1 MTEVDQHNM
10 RLLFHPMCGG
20 CYHNIRRNPHEQI
33 GFLCKAC
40 KPRIYMD
47 TQDSVC
53 QSCRFELDCSARTS
67 VGAWMRCEIPD
78 VADVK
83 RLLDMEEFDEQTVR
97 PILETALAGR
107 GDRAVLEKM
116 VSQVCAQI
124 CKIGVT
130 GT

>member
-1 MTEVDQHNM
+1 
-10 RLLFHPMCGG
+10 
-20 CYHNIRRNPHEQI
+20 
-33 GFLCKAC
+33 
-40 KPRIYMD
+40 
-47 TQDSVC
+47 
-53 QSCRFELDCSARTS
+53 
-67 VGAWMRCEIPD
+67 MRCEIPD